1 MENILVIEELS
12 KSFGDKKILD
22 KLSMEVPTGSVYGF
36 LGRNGAGK
44 TTTMKLILGLLESDD
59 GEIEVLGRK
68 IKFGKS
74 GINKDIGFLPDVP
87 EYYEYMS
94 GKEYLTLCANLLNI
108 EKSEIKIRVI
118 EIIKKVGLDY
128 DNKKIGGYSRGMK
141 QRLGIAQALIGK
153 PKLLI
158 CDEPTSALDPI
169 GRRDILAIL
178 SSLSDET
185 TVIFSTHIIS
195 DIEHICDHVGI
206 LSDGKIIVS
215 GNLANLKEEHLYK
228 KIIIEFRSEE
238 DTEIFKKA
246 LVKKDKNNITAAT
259 KNQIVYRT
267 SISDEDSKDLFKIL
281 IDKNIVPKL
290 FSVESL
296 DLEEMFMEGVK

>member
-215 GNLANLKEEHLYK
+215 GNLAKLKEEHLYK

>member
-108 EKSEIKIRVI
+108 EKSEIKTRVI

-215 GNLANLKEEHLYK
+215 GNLAKLKEEHLYK

>member
-22 KLSMEVPTGSVYGF
+22 KLSMKVPTGSVYGF

-94 GKEYLTLCANLLNI
+94 GKEYLTLCANLLNM
-108 EKSEIKIRVI
+108 EKSEIKTSVI
-118 EIIKKVGLDY
+118 EIIKKVGLEY

-215 GNLANLKEEHLYK
+215 GNLAKLKEEHLYK

-238 DTEIFKKA
+238 DTEVFKKA

-281 IDKNIVPKL
+281 IDENIVPKL

>member
-108 EKSEIKIRVI
+108 EKSEIKTRVI

-215 GNLANLKEEHLYK
+215 GNLAKLKEEHLYK

-238 DTEIFKKA
+238 DTEVFKKA